1 MANAPLLF
9 IMPLAG
15 GNVDILFIK
24 GIDKPILLRDA
35 AAPIPAEIMAQS
47 FGLPD
52 ALMPVALDIRQ
63 QLVDSPRDLAI
74 LTHPRHEVLPRIF

>member
-1 MANAPLLF
+1 MASTPLLF

-24 GIDKPILLRDA
+24 CIDKPILLRDA
-35 AAPIPAEIMAQS
+35 AAPISAEIMAQS

-52 ALMPVALDIRQ
+52 TLMPVALDIRQ

-74 LTHPRHEVLPRIF
+74 LTPPRHEVLPRIF